1 MKNRYSNKSEVKIGD
16 RIMFDNKT
24 GFIKDVLKI
33 KIIGDV
39 IETDLDKNLI
49 RISFNINGIE
59 EPSIKDIP
67 YFLCQ

>member
-1 MKNRYSNKSEVKIGD
+1 MKNRYSNKNEVKIGD
-16 RIMFDNKT
+16 RIMFDNKA